1 MCQAHWGFQGC
12 LKTKKPCYDTDSVFV
27 ACKTCRNFWVYEN
40 FNKDPAAYSEVSNMI
55 GSFMEGGK
63 VLTASLLPLQN
74 LLLRYAQQYK
84 DYEVSQKALSAKIE
98 TLEMSTLIRKVN
110 FVRK

>member
-1 MCQAHWGFQGC
+1 
-12 LKTKKPCYDTDSVFV
+12 
-27 ACKTCRNFWVYEN
+27 
-40 FNKDPAAYSEVSNMI
+40 MI

-98 TLEMSTLIRKVN
+98 TLENKYHETKSQFQVKTMTLKREYESVHQASRTKSARFRSRRSTW
-110 FVRK
+110 